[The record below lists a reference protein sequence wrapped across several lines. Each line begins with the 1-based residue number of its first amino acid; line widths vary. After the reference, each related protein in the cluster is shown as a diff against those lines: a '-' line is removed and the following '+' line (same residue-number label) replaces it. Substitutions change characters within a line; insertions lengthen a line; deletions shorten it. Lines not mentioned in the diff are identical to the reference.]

1 MTLYSFF
8 TKQRKIRLKWSC
20 DSLYQKEMAVSL
32 IGRADLM
39 IDEKILVRRF
49 NRGSKDAFQTIYEKY
64 KDNLLGLA
72 ITLLRDRSLAE
83 DVVHDVFVS
92 FAGTTGS
99 FQLSGSLKGYLST
112 CVANAARDRNRLMSR
127 RDVGLEAAEA
137 IHSVSVNPVEHAID
151 CEQTERSMQLLGH
164 LPYEQREVVVL
175 HLHQEMRFKEIAEAL
190 GISINTV
197 QSRYRY
203 GLEKL
208 RSIISSM
215 VTK

>member
-1 MTLYSFF
+1 M
-8 TKQRKIRLKWSC
+8 
-20 DSLYQKEMAVSL
+20 YQKEMAVSL

-39 IDEKILVRRF
+39 INEKILVRRF
-49 NRGSKDAFQTIYEKY
+49 NRGSKDAFKTIYEKY
-64 KDNLLGLA
+64 KDDLLGLA

-83 DVVHDVFVS
+83 DIVHDVFVS

-99 FQLSGSLKGYLST
+99 FQLSGTLKGYLST
-112 CVANAARDRNRLMSR
+112 CVANTARDRNRSRSR
-127 RDVGLEAAEA
+127 RDVGLDAAEA
-137 IHSVSVNPVEHAID
+137 MHSDSGNPVEQAID
-151 CEQTERSMQLLGH
+151 CEQSERSTQLLGR
-164 LPYEQREVVVL
+164 LPYEQREIIVL

-190 GISINTV
+190 GISINTA

-203 GLEKL
+203 GLDKL

>member
-1 MTLYSFF
+1 
-8 TKQRKIRLKWSC
+8 
-20 DSLYQKEMAVSL
+20 
-32 IGRADLM
+32 M
-39 IDEKILVRRF
+39 IDEKILVWKF
-49 NRGSKDAFQTIYEKY
+49 NRGSKDALKMLYEKY
-64 KDNLLGLA
+64 KDDLLGLA

-99 FQLSGSLKGYLST
+99 FRLSGTLKGYLST
-112 CVANAARDRNRLMSR
+112 CVANAARDRNRLRYR
-127 RDVGLEAAEA
+127 RDVGLDAAEEMQFD
-137 IHSVSVNPVEHAID
+137 SGDPVEHIIES
-151 CEQTERSMQLLGH
+151 EQSERSKQLLGR
-164 LPYEQREVVVL
+164 LPYDQREVVVL

>member
-1 MTLYSFF
+1 
-8 TKQRKIRLKWSC
+8 
-20 DSLYQKEMAVSL
+20 
-32 IGRADLM
+32 M
-39 IDEKILVRRF
+39 IDEKILVWRF

-64 KDNLLGLA
+64 KDDLLGLA

-83 DVVHDVFVS
+83 DVVHDVFVL

-99 FQLSGSLKGYLST
+99 FHLSGTLKGYLST
-112 CVANAARDRNRLMSR
+112 CVANAARDRNRSR
-127 RDVGLEAAEA
+127 SRWDVGLDAADA
-137 IHSVSVNPVEHAID
+137 IHCDSGNPVEHAID
-151 CEQTERSMQLLGH
+151 CEQSGWLTELLGR

-190 GISINTV
+190 GISINTA

-203 GLEKL
+203 GLDKL
-208 RSIISSM
+208 RSIISSK

>member
-1 MTLYSFF
+1 
-8 TKQRKIRLKWSC
+8 
-20 DSLYQKEMAVSL
+20 
-32 IGRADLM
+32 M
-39 IDEKILVRRF
+39 IDEKILVWKF
-49 NRGSKDAFQTIYEKY
+49 NRGSKDAFRMLYEKY
-64 KDNLLGLA
+64 KDDLLGLA

-92 FAGTTGS
+92 FAGMTGT
-99 FQLSGSLKGYLST
+99 FHLSGTLKGYLST

-127 RDVGLEAAEA
+127 RDVGLEAAEGM
-137 IHSVSVNPVEHAID
+137 HGDSGDPVEYAID
-151 CEQTERSMQLLGH
+151 SEQSGQLTQLLGH
-164 LPYEQREVVVL
+164 VTYEQREVIVL
-175 HLHQEMRFKEIAEAL
+175 HLHHEMRFKEIAEAF

-208 RSIISSM
+208 RSIMDNM